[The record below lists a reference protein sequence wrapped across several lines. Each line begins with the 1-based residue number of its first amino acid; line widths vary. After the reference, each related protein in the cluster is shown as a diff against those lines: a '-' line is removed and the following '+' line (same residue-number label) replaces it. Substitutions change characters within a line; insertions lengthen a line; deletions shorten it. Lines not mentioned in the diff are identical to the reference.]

1 MAPRQQQ
8 LPKQHIP
15 LSQPQPP
22 PTPVLFHQQ
31 QLPPP
36 QVLHP
41 ADPADSAADSLS
53 SSPSAA
59 SSSPYLDFA
68 RFVNA
73 HPQRFDTWAK
83 FDDADLRSAAS
94 SDETD
99 TDYMLS
105 PSEASVTSSFVDD
118 SATEDQTTSPTTT
131 TTASSTSPLP
141 AARGGV
147 HAHAHAHTH
156 ANHAADIADAA
167 AVVRRSS
174 SIHRRYQDRRMRQ
187 GRLLLVSM
195 LENFCA
201 LYDESPERNRRL
213 FYVICKQLHHMGII
227 DADDFLDE
235 LSTVR
240 GSYKRAFRDLVVR
253 AMASIR
259 DQDQQATLKFEPST
273 FGATADGTVPPP
285 PMARNGSSS
294 LVDQRAPPPLFGP
307 GGVSPLLPL
316 RSSPA
321 MSSHGSSSRPRPTF
335 SSVWDARSSRYAE
348 DFVELEMLGKGAFGR
363 VYRVRNRL
371 DGIEYAI
378 KKVRLRM
385 GTSKLERLLRE
396 VKFQARLTHGNV
408 VRYFSAWV
416 EDIPDDRSSTSARG
430 RPPAQQQPNAGMA
443 ALTDHANVE
452 TPSETRS
459 LSLLRQSPPDF
470 LQSPWTHRGRITEV
484 HTDASDEDAEESLG
498 RVTNNAEEDV
508 DIVFTDDQ
516 DDITS
521 VTGATSETSY
531 QAQMTDTEAKPEVVT
546 PPSPAKLD
554 ISKRRGSFFEKPSSA
569 GDSDD
574 DSRVMDSGSESWEQP
589 STPQALVPSVSLS
602 TVVAEDVPTT
612 ASNPHPP
619 LVSKPPPAR
628 SSHHPPP
635 PPPSR
640 VPPPVVDHL
649 PSSLRLTLLIQ
660 MELCSHTLQDFLR
673 ERNERCFAPQPD
685 GSLPKPAVVDTHQAH
700 TIFRDLAEGLLYVHS
715 MGCIHR
721 DIKPKNIYWKS
732 TTTGYGQATP
742 ALAAAAA
749 AAAAPPPQCL
759 PSPACVNG
767 AWKIGDFGLV
777 TAADLNGGGESD
789 GACGVRQR
797 RRQPEKADDSD
808 HRQDPPML
816 AGADPDSV
824 SDREGDECGVDGMKP
839 FFSARGGM
847 KSSPHGSLGGSVMGD
862 GGAGAGTPPRR
873 HLARSV
879 TSCSDRTIGVGTVTY
894 ASPEQLHPSQ
904 STPYSSASDIYSLG
918 IVLFE
923 LLQPFQTGMERAR
936 ALQDL
941 RAGAAAAS
949 ASAAA
954 TAGATPT
961 TTTTTTHPTA
971 SAAAPDAAFQAAFPA
986 ETALI
991 RRMMSQDPEQRP
1003 AAAELCAWCEDVL
1016 REHGGG
1022 GGGGGGGRSRTA
1034 EAPAAT
1040 LLKCA
1045 DPVPSLATEAGDREL
1060 PVETPTNPMTL
1071 VPPDDHRDPL
1081 IEQNRAL
1088 KVRVE
1093 ELERRLQ
1100 ALGVSV

>member
-22 PTPVLFHQQ
+22 AAATALRQ

-36 QVLHP
+36 QALHP
-41 ADPADSAADSLS
+41 LDSVPSSPTSSASAA
-53 SSPSAA
+53 
-59 SSSPYLDFA
+59 SPYLDFA

-83 FDDADLRSAAS
+83 FDDADLRSAGS

-105 PSEASVTSSFVDD
+105 PSEASATSCFVDD
-118 SATEDQTTSPTTT
+118 SATEDPTTSPTT

-141 AARGGV
+141 AARNGVRPHAHV
-147 HAHAHAHTH
+147 HAQHA
-156 ANHAADIADAA
+156 DLADAA

-259 DQDQQATLKFEPST
+259 DQDQQATLKLEPST
-273 FGATADGTVPPP
+273 FGAAADGVVPPP
-285 PMARNGSSS
+285 AMARNSSSS
-294 LVDQRAPPPLFGP
+294 LVDQRAPPPFFGP

-321 MSSHGSSSRPRPTF
+321 MSSHGTSRPRPTF

-416 EDIPDDRSSTSARG
+416 EDIPDDHRSGIARG
-430 RPPAQQQPNAGMA
+430 RPAQQPNAA
-443 ALTDHANVE
+443 IDLADHAGVE
-452 TPSETRS
+452 MNSTPTVTRS
-459 LSLLRQSPPDF
+459 LSPLRQSPPDF

-498 RVTNNAEEDV
+498 RVTNNADEDV

-516 DDITS
+516 DDLTS
-521 VTGATSETSY
+521 ATGATSETSY
-531 QAQMTDTEAKPEVVT
+531 QAQVADTEAKLKVVT
-546 PPSPAKLD
+546 PPSPARLD

-574 DSRVMDSGSESWEQP
+574 ESRAMDSGSESWEQP
-589 STPQALVPSVSLS
+589 STPQALIPSPSQK
-602 TVVAEDVPTT
+602 TVVAEDVSSA
-612 ASNPHPP
+612 ASNSHPP
-619 LVSKPPPAR
+619 PVSMPP
-628 SSHHPPP
+628 SSHHPPSP
-635 PPPSR
+635 PPPPR
-640 VPPPVVDHL
+640 VPPPAVDQL
-649 PSSLRLTLLIQ
+649 PSCLRLTLLIQ

-685 GSLPKPAVVDTHQAH
+685 GSLPRPAFIDTHQAH

-732 TTTGYGQATP
+732 TTTGYSQSTP
-742 ALAAAAA
+742 ALAAAPSVPPSMPAA
-749 AAAAPPPQCL
+749 SSSACAFSAPV
-759 PSPACVNG
+759 SAG

-777 TAADLNGGGESD
+777 TAADLNDGGESD
-789 GACGVRQR
+789 GAFAGGARR
-797 RRQPEKADDSD
+797 RRQRQRGADDTSD
-808 HRQDPPML
+808 RQDPPTP
-816 AGADPDSV
+816 AGAPDPDSSV
-824 SDREGDECGVDGMKP
+824 TDREVDECGIDGVKP
-839 FFSARGGM
+839 SLTARGGM
-847 KSSPHGSLGGSVMGD
+847 KSSPHGSFGESVMGE
-862 GGAGAGTPPRR
+862 GGVGTPRR
-873 HLARSV
+873 HFARSV
-879 TSCSDRTIGVGTVTY
+879 TSCSDRTVGVGTVTY

-941 RAGAAAAS
+941 RAGAAAAAAAGASS
-949 ASAAA
+949 ASA
-954 TAGATPT
+954 TANNDATPT
-961 TTTTTTHPTA
+961 TSTQA
-971 SAAAPDAAFQAAFPA
+971 AAAAAAPDAAFQAAFPA

-1022 GGGGGGGRSRTA
+1022 GGGRSRPA
-1034 EAPAAT
+1034 GALAAT
-1040 LLKCA
+1040 PVVKCS
-1045 DPVPSLATEAGDREL
+1045 DPVPSLSTEGHDSVLA
-1060 PVETPTNPMTL
+1060 VETPNTNPMTL
-1071 VPPDDHRDPL
+1071 VPPDDHDDPL

-1093 ELERRLQ
+1093 ELERKLQ